1 MSTTLGKNIK
11 TFRKNKG
18 FTQEELAD
26 LLNITPQA
34 VSKWESENGLPDV
47 SMLIPLA
54 KVLGVST
61 DSLLGYDSILEND
74 EVTARIK
81 DAVQSLKLS
90 NDRAQKTLAV
100 CELLSTETNLN
111 PGNFEIIKDYVQE
124 TANLSMYEDPVLE
137 GCFQDEPERIQKIYK
152 DCIRKGA
159 YLISHCSDR
168 ELVDKT
174 HYALAWIYIH
184 KKDFEK
190 AKDHINVLPSLSTGS
205 IRENL
210 DMELVFFESGFD
222 KMKDKMQDNAILLFY
237 LVAAM
242 LDTIAENYG
251 WWGEKEEAYQIC
263 DWCQE
268 VLKAYGSNRKYI
280 DVDKYLRAR
289 RSLAFF
295 KMVAAKKA
303 GDDAY
308 AEQLYATF
316 AEEINAENLTDEEKQ
331 KAMALLNSDIAYYGK
346 YSE

>member
-11 TFRKNKG
+11 AFRKNKG

-34 VSKWESENGLPDV
+34 VSKWESGNGLPDV

-54 KVLGVST
+54 QVLGVST
-61 DSLLGYDSILEND
+61 DSLLGYDNILENE
-74 EVTARIK
+74 EVTSRIK
-81 DAVQSLKLS
+81 DTVKSMKNS
-90 NDRAQKTLAV
+90 KDRAQRTLHI
-100 CELLSTETNLN
+100 CELLSTETNMN

-137 GCFQDEPERIQKIYK
+137 GYFQDESERIQKLYK

-159 YLISHCSDR
+159 YLISHCNDR

-184 KKDFEK
+184 KKDFEN
-190 AKDHINVLPSLSTGS
+190 AKEHINVLPSLSTGS

-222 KMKDKMQDNAILLFY
+222 KMKEKIEDNSVLLFN
-237 LVAAM
+237 LIATM
-242 LDTIAENYG
+242 LNTISENYG
-251 WWGEKEEAYQIC
+251 WWGEKEEAYEVC
-263 DWCQE
+263 DWCQN
-268 VLKAYGSNRKYI
+268 VLKAYASNKKFI
-280 DVDKYLRAR
+280 DIEKYLSVR
-289 RSLAFF
+289 RSIAFF
-295 KMVAAKKA
+295 KMVAAKKG
-303 GDDAY
+303 GDNEY
-308 AEQLYATF
+308 AETLYTTF
-316 AEEINAENLTDEEKQ
+316 AEEINAEKLTDYEKQ
-331 KAMALLNSDIAYYGK
+331 KAMDMLHNDIAYYSK